1 MAKKNEEKMEVAT
14 IDNSVFVVSEAGTAP
29 TIRYTTTDSESRL
42 FNAVN
47 GSADSRIADILGTPF
62 DIVDIIISTATVHS
76 EPNNEDSPKV
86 DKPCVHFFTVDGLH
100 FSSISNGIARSAK
113 NLIGCG
119 LTPTQERPIKIV
131 FKEIN
136 TKKGKAHTFDMV

>member
-1 MAKKNEEKMEVAT
+1 
-14 IDNSVFVVSEAGTAP
+14 
-29 TIRYTTTDSESRL
+29 
-42 FNAVN
+42 
-47 GSADSRIADILGTPF
+47 
-62 DIVDIIISTATVHS
+62 
-76 EPNNEDSPKV
+76 
-86 DKPCVHFFTVDGLH
+86 LH